1 MGSVVSL
8 RQTSTSG
15 VGFGS
20 SQVQLG
26 IGRFPQA
33 NLHGGTGIRFIS
45 CPAHYH
51 RSLVAPLQIYVL
63 TRGDQVEQAPE
74 LNLDPSRYVVHQS
87 AVLGD
92 ALDWLQS
99 HPELPDCLVVDSQV
113 WQQALRP
120 ALIQLGLMLPVVIL
134 IGEPES
140 EPKNA
145 SGEDAEAARR
155 EPAAATNAVPVDG
168 AEPYPGAVIYHAV
181 EAMPQLER
189 VIQNAIEEFVRL
201 SEASKAAATASAAD
215 LSENPSDS
223 PDNSLSAQQHR
234 LTEKLKARLGYLGV
248 YYKRSPSSFLRNMN
262 PDDRAAFLSQLKA
275 DYRMIILGYFAKDPK
290 INLNQLI
297 DDLVDQAFMA
307 DISVAHIV
315 EIHMQL
321 MDSFAKQLK
330 LEGRSEEILL
340 DYRLTL
346 IDIIAHLCEMYR
358 RSIPRQP

>member
-1 MGSVVSL
+1 
-8 RQTSTSG
+8 
-15 VGFGS
+15 
-20 SQVQLG
+20 
-26 IGRFPQA
+26 
-33 NLHGGTGIRFIS
+33 
-45 CPAHYH
+45 
-51 RSLVAPLQIYVL
+51 LVAPLQIYVL
-63 TRGDQVEQAPE
+63 TRGDQVKQVPE
-74 LNLDPSRYVVHQS
+74 LNLAPSRYVVHQS

-92 ALDWLQS
+92 ALEWLKS
-99 HPELPDCLVVDSQV
+99 HPELPDCLIVDSQV

-120 ALIQLGLMLPVVIL
+120 ALMQLDLMMPVVIL
-134 IGEPES
+134 IGEPER
-140 EPKNA
+140 EAKNV
-145 SGEDAEAARR
+145 SGEDAEPARR
-155 EPAAATNAVPVDG
+155 EPPAATNAVPVAG
-168 AEPYPGAVIYHAV
+168 AEPYPGAVIHHAV

-201 SEASKAAATASAAD
+201 SEASKAAAAPAAD
-215 LSENPSDS
+215 PSENPSDS
-223 PDNSLSAQQHR
+223 PDDSLSAQQHR

-248 YYKRSPSSFLRNMN
+248 YYKRNPSSFLRHMP
-262 PDDRAAFLSQLKA
+262 PDDRAAFLGQLKA

-330 LEGRSEEILL
+330 LEGRSEEVLL

>member
-1 MGSVVSL
+1 M
-8 RQTSTSG
+8 
-15 VGFGS
+15 
-20 SQVQLG
+20 
-26 IGRFPQA
+26 
-33 NLHGGTGIRFIS
+33 
-45 CPAHYH
+45 
-51 RSLVAPLQIYVL
+51 VAPLQIYVL
-63 TRGDQVEQAPE
+63 TRGDQVKQAPE

-92 ALDWLQS
+92 ALVWLQS
-99 HPELPDCLVVDSQV
+99 HPDLPDCLVVDSQV

-120 ALIQLGLMLPVVIL
+120 ALMQLDLMLPVVIL
-134 IGEPES
+134 IGEPER
-140 EPKNA
+140 EPEKA
-145 SGEDAEAARR
+145 SGEA
-155 EPAAATNAVPVDG
+155 AAATNSVPVAE
-168 AEPYPGAVIYHAV
+168 AEPYPGAVIHHAA
-181 EAMPQLER
+181 EAMPQLEQ
-189 VIQNAIEEFVRL
+189 VIQNAIQEFLRL
-201 SEASKAAATASAAD
+201 SDHQNPPSASVAVDPPDS
-215 LSENPSDS
+215 SD
-223 PDNSLSAQQHR
+223 DSLSAQQHR
-234 LTEKLKARLGYLGV
+234 LSEKLKSRLGYLGV

-275 DYRMIILGYFAKDPK
+275 DYRVIILGYFAKNPK

-297 DDLVDQAFMA
+297 DDFVDQAFMA

-358 RSIPRQP
+358 RSIPRQA

>member
-1 MGSVVSL
+1 M
-8 RQTSTSG
+8 
-15 VGFGS
+15 
-20 SQVQLG
+20 
-26 IGRFPQA
+26 
-33 NLHGGTGIRFIS
+33 
-45 CPAHYH
+45 
-51 RSLVAPLQIYVL
+51 VAPLQIYVL
-63 TRGDQVEQAPE
+63 TRGDQVKQAPE

-92 ALDWLQS
+92 ALDWLKS
-99 HPELPDCLVVDSQV
+99 HPELPDCLIVDSQV

-120 ALIQLGLMLPVVIL
+120 ALMQLNLMLPVVIL

-140 EPKNA
+140 ELENLPREDKA
-145 SGEDAEAARR
+145 SGKDTKTAPSES
-155 EPAAATNAVPVDG
+155 PAATNAVPMAG
-168 AEPYPGAVIYHAV
+168 AEPYPGAVIHHAV
-181 EAMPQLER
+181 EALPQIER
-189 VIQNAIEEFVRL
+189 VIQNAIQEFLRL
-201 SEASKAAATASAAD
+201 SDSKNAPSSSGSVDQPEASD
-215 LSENPSDS
+215 D
-223 PDNSLSAQQHR
+223 SLSAQQRR
-234 LTEKLKARLGYLGV
+234 LTEKLKDRLGYLGV
-248 YYKRSPSSFLRNMN
+248 YYKRSPSSFLRNMP

-275 DYRMIILGYFAKDPK
+275 DYRVIVLGYFAKDPK

-297 DDLVDQAFMA
+297 DDFVDQAFMA